1 VKPGLLLDGR
11 FEIER
16 IAGKGGAGVVYRGI
30 DRTTGQPV
38 AIKTARSADSE
49 DARFAREAA
58 TLAAL
63 RHPAI
68 VGYLHHGSV
77 EDEPYL
83 VMEWLEG
90 EDLGARLA
98 SSRLELLDAICVAR
112 QIAGALAAAHEKGV
126 IHRDVKPSNVFLVNR
141 DLDQVRLIDFGLA
154 RTAGATSLTATGT
167 VLGTPSYMA
176 PEQARGDHELD
187 TRVDVYGLGALLFHC
202 IAGRPPFEG
211 SGVEQVIARIINEP
225 APRLAALVPGISAEL
240 DALVARMLSKDPL
253 RRPADGRA
261 AHAALVGLGA
271 PASAPAPALDDTQLP
286 APHTV
291 TLARE
296 IPPEVTTPA
305 SSIAVLSFLDMSPDR
320 DQGYLCDGI
329 ADELI
334 DALGNIEGLRVAAR
348 ISSFWFKSS
357 AVDAR
362 EIGRRLGVEAILEGG
377 VRVAGTRLR
386 VTVQLVDVATGY
398 QRWSHRFEGT
408 LDDVFAIQDEIA
420 TRVATALR
428 GLLSNRDKQAM
439 RRPGAAV
446 DAYSD
451 YLRARQLLLY
461 MSPTAYRTAVELFES
476 AIANDPSYAPAYAG
490 LAELHARYFEWSY
503 GGQDAR
509 AAADRASLRALELAP
524 HATTSH
530 VARAQVLKML
540 HRYEEARA
548 EFDEAI
554 RTSPNDFEAH
564 HLYGRLFFE
573 VGDIEASAQMF
584 RRASELRVEDY
595 QTPLLLAQSLRRLGR
610 LEEGHVA
617 RIEGIERVERQLA
630 LWPDDARALALGAAE
645 IVHDGEAER
654 ERALAWVVRAA
665 AAAPDDPSVWYNIAC
680 TYAGLQMQEPALEWL
695 GKTFEIGMGVRAW
708 VEHDPDFDFLR
719 DDPRFQAMV
728 AKLS

>member
-1 VKPGLLLDGR
+1 VKPGLVLDGR

-16 IAGKGGAGVVYRGI
+16 VAGKGGAGIVYRGV
-30 DRTTGQPV
+30 DRATGQPV
-38 AIKTARSADSE
+38 AIKTVRATEGD
-49 DARFAREAA
+49 DARFTREAA
-58 TLAAL
+58 MLAGL

-68 VGYLHHGSV
+68 VGYLHHGMF

-83 VMEWLEG
+83 VMEWLDG
-90 EDLGARLA
+90 EDLGARLKTA
-98 SSRLELLDAICVAR
+98 RLELVDAICVAR
-112 QIAGALAAAHEKGV
+112 QIAGALSAAHEKGV
-126 IHRDVKPSNVFLVNR
+126 IHRDVKPSNVFLVAR

-154 RTAGATSLTATGT
+154 RHAGAASLTATGT

-176 PEQARGDHELD
+176 PEQARGDRDLD
-187 TRVDVYGLGALLFHC
+187 VRVDVYGLGALLFHC

-211 SGVEQVIARIINEP
+211 DGVEQVIARIIGEP
-225 APRLAALVPGISAEL
+225 APRLAALVPGISADL

-261 AHAALVGLGA
+261 AHAALVGLGT
-271 PASAPAPALDDTQLP
+271 PAETAAVALDDTQFP
-286 APHTV
+286 PPTTV
-291 TLARE
+291 TLDRGA
-296 IPPEVTTPA
+296 PPPAAPA

-348 ISSFWFKSS
+348 ISSFWFKSTT
-357 AVDAR
+357 ADAR
-362 EIGRRLGVEAILEGG
+362 EIGKRLGVETILEGG
-377 VRVAGTRLR
+377 VRVAGNRLR
-386 VTVQLVDVATGY
+386 VTVRLVDVATGY
-398 QRWSHRFEGT
+398 QRWTHRFDGT

-420 TRVATALR
+420 TRVATTLR
-428 GLLSNRDKQAM
+428 GLLSNSDKQAM
-439 RRPGAAV
+439 RRPGTAV
-446 DAYSD
+446 EAYSD

-461 MSPTAYRTAVELFES
+461 MSPSAYHTAVELFES
-476 AIANDPSYAPAYAG
+476 AIATDPGYAPAYAG
-490 LAELHARYFEWSY
+490 LAELHVRYFEWSY
-503 GGQDAR
+503 GGEDAR

-524 HATTSH
+524 NATTSH
-530 VARAQVLKML
+530 VARAQVLKMF
-540 HRYEEARA
+540 HRYDEALR
-548 EFDEAI
+548 EFDEALRI
-554 RTSPNDFEAH
+554 SPNDFDTH

-573 VGDIEASAQMF
+573 MGDIEGSARMF

-610 LEEGHVA
+610 LDEGHLA
-617 RIEGIERVERQLA
+617 RLEGVERVERQLA

-645 IVHDGEAER
+645 IVHDGPAER
-654 ERALAWVVRAA
+654 ERALGWVVRAA

-680 TYAGLQMQEPALEWL
+680 TYAGLQMKEQALDWL
-695 GKTFEIGMGVRAW
+695 AKTFELGMGARNW